1 MLDTCCGLG
10 YTAIAAARKAVGRP
24 IKLNEPRGEEGSGSR
39 RASETVIVAGN
50 NNVPGNADSKE
61 SVGSTGSVTTI
72 EYDMASLEMCAHNPW
87 SRPLFDGSLPI
98 TVWHGDSC
106 QGIRT
111 FPDRSFNVVIH
122 DPPARA
128 LCRTDLYSVEFY
140 NELYR
145 VLTRNGVLYHY
156 IGNPDSKESGRLYS
170 GIVSRLA
177 SAGFMRI
184 ERVPKAFGVV
194 AYVS

>member
-1 MLDTCCGLG
+1 MTWRRWKC
-10 YTAIAAARKAVGRP
+10 AR
-24 IKLNEPRGEEGSGSR
+24 ITRGPDRSS
-39 RASETVIVAGN
+39 TV
-50 NNVPGNADSKE
+50 PYPS
-61 SVGSTGSVTTI
+61 
-72 EYDMASLEMCAHNPW
+72 
-87 SRPLFDGSLPI
+87 
-98 TVWHGDSC
+98 

-170 GIVSRLA
+170 GIVSRLT